1 MLLCSTRC
9 RVQQGL
15 IMTKQDEIKD
25 KEKSDK
31 WDVQLRKGTLE
42 LVILAA
48 LKERKL
54 YGLELLKL
62 LQSFETMKITEGT
75 LYPLMDRLKR
85 DELVSAVWYNEGETR
100 PRKYYQL
107 TIQGEKKL
115 EALTSRWRQS
125 VNDIEYLIQHPGP
138 QAIQL
143 KETNKPRGG
152 SNV

>member
-1 MLLCSTRC
+1 MTRQEEFNEK
-9 RVQQGL
+9 V
-15 IMTKQDEIKD
+15 
-25 KEKSDK
+25 KSDK

-85 DELVSAVWYNEGETR
+85 DELVSADWQSEGETR

-107 TIQGEKKL
+107 TIQGEDKL
-115 EALTSRWRQS
+115 QALTSRWRQS
-125 VNDIEYLIQHPGP
+125 VNDIEYLIQNPGP
-138 QAIQL
+138 QDIQFT
-143 KETNKPRGG
+143 ETNKPKGG
-152 SNV
+152 SYV

>member
-1 MLLCSTRC
+1 MA
-9 RVQQGL
+9 
-15 IMTKQDEIKD
+15 KQAQF

-48 LKERKL
+48 LKDRKL

-85 DELVSAVWYNEGETR
+85 EDLVSAVWHNEGETR

-115 EALTSRWRQS
+115 VVLTSRWRQS
-125 VNDIEYLIQHPGP
+125 VNDIAYLIQHPGP
-138 QAIQL
+138 KAIQL
-143 KETNKPRGG
+143 KETNKPRGD

>member
-1 MLLCSTRC
+1 
-9 RVQQGL
+9 
-15 IMTKQDEIKD
+15 MTKQDEINEKS
-25 KEKSDK
+25 KSDK

-62 LQSFETMKITEGT
+62 LHSFETMKITEGT

-85 DELVSAVWYNEGETR
+85 DRLISAFWHHEGETR

-107 TIQGEKKL
+107 TDQGEQKL
-115 EALTSRWRQS
+115 KALTTRWRQS
-125 VNDIEYLIQHPGP
+125 VDDIEYLIQNPGP
-138 QAIQL
+138 KAIQS
-143 KETNKPRGG
+143 KETNKPKGG
-152 SNV
+152 SDV